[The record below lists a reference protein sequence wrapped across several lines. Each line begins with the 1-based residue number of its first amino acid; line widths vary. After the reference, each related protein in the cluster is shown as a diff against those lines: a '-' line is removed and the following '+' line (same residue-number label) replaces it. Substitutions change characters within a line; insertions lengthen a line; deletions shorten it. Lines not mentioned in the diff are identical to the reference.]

1 MTKILKINK
10 FTGETTETSETP
22 STFAPLD
29 TDTHRYVFV
38 SDGQNLIQYG
48 HSVLPGDNSSLKKSV
63 LLPPISEQGLSG
75 PIYGPGFSPGE
86 LLFQTTILPQLQ
98 NHYLIGGISQSE
110 YNPVVASVGFTLGS
124 GTTFGFVGSKCMQFM
139 GTPADSAGQ
148 PAATVV
154 LPVPIDSTHLN
165 DFLVTGF
172 LYLSQT
178 PSANYDPVVVGV
190 VNNITSPANT
200 DAWVVDIDSDS
211 TKRVR
216 FQWATTNKKGVGF
229 PNSIYVTPTYGI
241 TLNTWHHWAVAY
253 SNVGGSAAVSTYWN
267 GARTATSTSGFSG
280 SFRNNANNRVSVGA
294 DMSGYYPLKGHQ
306 SNLLISGGSASTALL
321 GFLHGPTAP
330 VPVTDHV
337 AGQYTF
343 ALMSGNGPLGQSFFP
358 CDVKNRVTS
367 VCDGVFRDTVYVSS
381 LQRETD
387 SLYREAK
394 GLTAFI
400 GVCGGHSTS
409 GGTTANSYVF
419 GYDSGSCMVVDSVSQ
434 LMGLTQ
440 AQEAESNRL
449 QMTYSTL
456 FGVAPMVGSCGDTG
470 PLKTLFSTYPTGYA
484 GTSLS
489 FLPNEQNI
497 ANLNTLYNYT
507 QVSGTTSTQY
517 ITDYFGNSVTMG
529 VSGVVALRTKVL
541 TYINRATT
549 EFGIVQSRINGA
561 TSQANLK
568 TIAGFSS
575 EVFVQSLS
583 VLGKDNRS
591 ISIQRVNSLI
601 GDFKTPELVYRE
613 GKYDP
618 TKPTK
623 PSLEVGYG
631 TENL

>member
-1 MTKILKINK
+1 MTEILKINK
-10 FTGETTETSETP
+10 LTGEMTRTSGTP

-29 TDTHRYVFV
+29 MNTHRYVFV
-38 SDGQNLIQYG
+38 SDGQTPIQKG
-48 HSVLPGDNSSLKKSV
+48 HAVLPGDNSPLQKSV
-63 LLPPISEQGLSG
+63 LLSPTSEQALSG
-75 PIYGPGFSPGE
+75 PIYGSGFNIGE
-86 LLFQTTILPQLQ
+86 LLYQTTILPQVQ
-98 NHYLIGGISQSE
+98 NYYLIGGISQSE
-110 YNPVVASVGFTLGS
+110 YTPVVANVGFTLGS
-124 GTTFGFVGSKCMQFM
+124 GTTFGFVGRKCMQFM
-139 GTPADSAGQ
+139 GTPADSAEQ

-154 LPVPIDSTHLN
+154 LPVPIDSIHLN
-165 DFLVTGF
+165 DFLVNGF

-190 VNNITSPANT
+190 VNNITSPTNT

-216 FQWATTNKKGVGF
+216 FQWATTNNSDVGF

-267 GARTATSTSGFSG
+267 GNRTATSTSGFSG

-294 DMSGYYPLKGHQ
+294 DKSGYSPLKGYQ

-321 GFLHGPTAP
+321 GFLHGLTAP
-330 VPVTDHV
+330 VPIRDHV

-343 ALMSGNGPLGQSFFP
+343 ALMSGNGPLGQSLFP

-367 VCDGVFRDTVYVSS
+367 VCDGVFNNTAYVSS
-381 LQRETD
+381 LQIESN

-440 AQEAESNRL
+440 AQDAESNRL
-449 QMTYSTL
+449 QMTYRTL
-456 FGVAPMVGSCGDTG
+456 LGGVPLVGSCGDTG

-489 FLPNEQNI
+489 FLANEQNI
-497 ANLNTLYNYT
+497 AYLNNLYNYT
-507 QVSGTTSTQY
+507 QVSGVTSTQY

-529 VSGVVALRTKVL
+529 VSGVVALRTDVL

-549 EFGIVQSRINGA
+549 EFGIVQSKINGA
-561 TSQANLK
+561 TLQANLK
-568 TIAGFSS
+568 TIAGFST
-575 EVFVQSLS
+575 EALVQPLS
-583 VLGKDNRS
+583 VLSENNRS
-591 ISIQRVNSLI
+591 ISIQRENSI
-601 GDFKTPELVYRE
+601 VGDFKKAEKVYIE

-623 PSLEVGYG
+623 PSLQVGYG
-631 TENL
+631 SENL